1 MKRIALEE
9 HFVTEKQLAYLRSR
23 KDYPRL
29 EQAVDEKGNRV
40 ERLARTP
47 SSSRLFSPE
56 DVQKLLDVGSG
67 RIAEMDRA
75 GIAMQVLS
83 NSGPS
88 VEEYDASVR
97 VGLARSINDELA
109 DAVRRNPKR
118 FAAFA
123 TLPYGEP
130 LAAADELERC
140 VVKLGMKG
148 TKISSHV
155 GGEYLDDRRF
165 WPLFERAEALGVPIY
180 LHPKEPPQG
189 LSKFFAPYPALAAPM
204 WGFSVDASLHAMRL
218 ICSGLFDRYPKLKII
233 LGHLGEGIPFWLW
246 RIDNRWVKDRHTG
259 LKKLPGEYF
268 RENFRVTT
276 SGMFSDAALGC
287 VHQAIGADNILF
299 AVDYPF
305 ESSEEAVS
313 FMDAAPLGLADK
325 EKICHANAEA
335 LLALPA

>member
-29 EQAVDEKGNRV
+29 ESSVDEKGNHV

-47 SSSRLFSPE
+47 SSSRIFSAE

-75 GIAMQVLS
+75 GITMQVLS

-88 VEEYDASVR
+88 VEEYDAAVR
-97 VGLARSINDELA
+97 SDLARSINDELSE
-109 DAVRRNPKR
+109 AVRRHPDR
-118 FAAFA
+118 FAGLA
-123 TLPYGEP
+123 TLAYGDP
-130 LAAADELERC
+130 RAAADELERC
-140 VVKLGMKG
+140 VVKLALKG
-148 TKISSHV
+148 AKINSHV
-155 GGEYLDDRRF
+155 GGEYLDDRKF

-180 LHPKEPPQG
+180 LHPKEPPPG
-189 LSKFFAPYPALAAPM
+189 LSKFFAPYAALAAPM

-218 ICSGLFDRYPKLKII
+218 ICSGLFDEFPKLKIV

-259 LKKLPGEYF
+259 LKKRPSEYF
-268 RENFRVTT
+268 RANFRVTT
-276 SGMFSDAALGC
+276 SGMFSQAALQC
-287 VHQAIGADNILF
+287 VHQTIGADNILF

-305 ESSEEAVS
+305 ESGDEAVR
-313 FMDAAPLGLADK
+313 FMDAAALSAADK

-335 LLALPA
+335 LLSLPA